1 MKYKEIIYK
10 RETLGVAEERENYY
24 PRNSENFKNSEKIK
38 NLITPINNEHD
49 KIFRKILDNKQ
60 EAANFINK
68 TLKLKKPIKPEQL
81 EKYNSSFITEKLQN
95 RESDVVYK
103 IKDKKLFIL
112 IEHQTKI
119 DYKMPYRILEYEYEL
134 IRSENDY
141 KALGTKEYKIPAVI
155 SIVLYTGKQKW
166 NVKKYIEEVQEKLEG
181 YEEIKLAKYD
191 VVDVNDFSK
200 EELIKEKSFLSKAML
215 IEKAKNNE
223 EVIRYLE
230 EITTEINENEEIYTE
245 EIKQL
250 FTVMINQ
257 ILKIKIGE
265 EKAEKIMQDIRK
277 GKGGKNKV
285 MTVFE
290 TIEEDNKLI
299 FSNGM
304 KAGIKTGIKTGI
316 NKRNL
321 EIIKNMLKE
330 NLPIDLISKIT
341 GISQKE
347 INKMK

>member
-1 MKYKEIIYK
+1 M
-10 RETLGVAEERENYY
+10 AEEGENYY
-24 PRNSENFKNSEKIK
+24 PRNSEDFKNSEKIN
-38 NLITPINNEHD
+38 NLTTPINNEHD

-68 TLKLKKPIKPEQL
+68 TLKLNKPIQPEQL

-95 RESDVVYK
+95 RESDVIYK
-103 IKDKKLFIL
+103 IKDKKIFIL

-141 KALGTKEYKIPAVI
+141 KKLGTKQYKIPAVI
-155 SIVLYTGKQKW
+155 AIVLYTGKQKW

-215 IEKAKNNE
+215 IEKAKDNE
-223 EVIRYLE
+223 EIARYLE
-230 EITTEINENEEIYTE
+230 KITTEINSNEEIYTE

-250 FTVMINQ
+250 FTVMIDQ

-265 EKAEKIMQDIRK
+265 EKAEEIKQNIKMRK
-277 GKGGKNKV
+277 GGERK
-285 MTVFE
+285 MMAVFE
-290 TIEEDNKLI
+290 TIEQDNKRIYRRGKKEGREEGRKEAIL
-299 FSNGM
+299 SY
-304 KAGIKTGIKTGI
+304 
-316 NKRNL
+316 
-321 EIIKNMLKE
+321 IKNMLKE

-341 GISQKE
+341 GISPQE

>member
-1 MKYKEIIYK
+1 M
-10 RETLGVAEERENYY
+10 AEEGEKYY
-24 PRNSENFKNSEKIK
+24 PRSSEDSRKSEKIN
-38 NLITPINNEHD
+38 NLTTPINNEHD

-68 TLKLKKPIKPEQL
+68 TLNLKKKIKPEQL
-81 EKYNSSFITEKLQN
+81 EKYNCSFITEKLQN
-95 RESDVVYK
+95 RESDVIYK
-103 IKDKKLFIL
+103 IKDKKIFIL

-141 KALGTKEYKIPAVI
+141 KGLGTKNYKIPAVI
-155 SIVLYTGKQKW
+155 EIVLYTGKQKW

-215 IEKAKNNE
+215 IEKAKDNKE
-223 EVIRYLE
+223 IIKYLE
-230 EITTEINENEEIYTE
+230 EIITEINENEEIYAE

-250 FTVMINQ
+250 FTIMINQ
-257 ILKIKIGE
+257 ILRIKIGN
-265 EKAEKIMQDIRK
+265 EKAEEFIKNIKK
-277 GKGGKNKV
+277 GKGGKRKM

-290 TIEEDNKLI
+290 TIEQDNKRI
-299 FSNGM
+299 FRRGKKEGIIQGEING
-304 KAGIKTGIKTGI
+304 KLKV
-316 NKRNL
+316 
-321 EIIKNMLKE
+321 IKNMLKE

-341 GISQKE
+341 GISQQE

>member
-1 MKYKEIIYK
+1 M
-10 RETLGVAEERENYY
+10 AEEGEKYY
-24 PRNSENFKNSEKIK
+24 PRSSEDSRKSEKIN
-38 NLITPINNEHD
+38 NLTTPINNEHD

-68 TLKLKKPIKPEQL
+68 TLNLKKKIKPEQL
-81 EKYNSSFITEKLQN
+81 EKYNCSFITEKLQN
-95 RESDVVYK
+95 RESDVIYK
-103 IKDKKLFIL
+103 IKDKKIFIL

-141 KALGTKEYKIPAVI
+141 KGLGTKNYKIPAVI
-155 SIVLYTGKQKW
+155 AIVLYTGKQKW

-215 IEKAKNNE
+215 IEKAKDNKE
-223 EVIRYLE
+223 IIKYLE
-230 EITTEINENEEIYTE
+230 EIITEINENEEIYAE

-250 FTVMINQ
+250 FTIMINQ
-257 ILKIKIGE
+257 ILRIKIGN
-265 EKAEKIMQDIRK
+265 EKAEEFIKNIKK
-277 GKGGKNKV
+277 GKGGKRKM

-290 TIEEDNKLI
+290 TIEQDNKRI
-299 FSNGM
+299 FRRGKKEGIIQGEING
-304 KAGIKTGIKTGI
+304 KLKV
-316 NKRNL
+316 
-321 EIIKNMLKE
+321 IKNMLKE

-341 GISQKE
+341 GISQQE

>member
-1 MKYKEIIYK
+1 M
-10 RETLGVAEERENYY
+10 
-24 PRNSENFKNSEKIK
+24 
-38 NLITPINNEHD
+38 
-49 KIFRKILDNKQ
+49 
-60 EAANFINK
+60 
-68 TLKLKKPIKPEQL
+68 
-81 EKYNSSFITEKLQN
+81 
-95 RESDVVYK
+95 
-103 IKDKKLFIL
+103 KDKKIFIL

-141 KALGTKEYKIPAVI
+141 KGLGTKEYKIPAVI

-191 VVDVNDFSK
+191 IVDVNDFSK

-215 IEKAKNNE
+215 IEKAKDNE
-223 EVIRYLE
+223 EIVEYLE
-230 EITTEINENEEIYTE
+230 EIATEINSNEEIYPE
-245 EIKQL
+245 EIKQI
-250 FTVMINQ
+250 FTIMIDQ
-257 ILKIKIGE
+257 ILRIKIGK
-265 EKAEKIMQDIRK
+265 EKAEEIKQNIKK
-277 GKGGKNKV
+277 GKGGKRKM

-290 TIEEDNKLI
+290 TIEKDNKLI
-299 FSNGM
+299 FSN
-304 KAGIKTGIKTGI
+304 GIKTGI

-341 GISQKE
+341 GISQQE

>member
-1 MKYKEIIYK
+1 M
-10 RETLGVAEERENYY
+10 AEEGEKYY
-24 PRNSENFKNSEKIK
+24 PRSSEDSRKSEKIN
-38 NLITPINNEHD
+38 NLTTPINNEHD

-68 TLKLKKPIKPEQL
+68 TLNLKKKIKPEQL
-81 EKYNSSFITEKLQN
+81 EKYNCSFITEKLQN
-95 RESDVVYK
+95 RESDVIYK
-103 IKDKKLFIL
+103 IKDKKIFIL

-141 KALGTKEYKIPAVI
+141 KGLGTKNYKIPAVI
-155 SIVLYTGKQKW
+155 AIVLYTGKQKW

-200 EELIKEKSFLSKAML
+200 EELIKEKSFLSKAMI
-215 IEKAKNNE
+215 IEKAKDNKE
-223 EVIRYLE
+223 IIKYLE
-230 EITTEINENEEIYTE
+230 EIITEINENEEIYAE

-250 FTVMINQ
+250 FTIMINQ
-257 ILKIKIGE
+257 ILRIKIGN
-265 EKAEKIMQDIRK
+265 EKAEEFIKNIKK
-277 GKGGKNKV
+277 GKGGKRKM

-290 TIEEDNKLI
+290 TIEQDNKRI
-299 FSNGM
+299 FRRGKKEGIIQGEING
-304 KAGIKTGIKTGI
+304 KLKV
-316 NKRNL
+316 
-321 EIIKNMLKE
+321 IKNMLKE

-341 GISQKE
+341 GISQQE

>member
-1 MKYKEIIYK
+1 M
-10 RETLGVAEERENYY
+10 AEEGEKYY
-24 PRNSENFKNSEKIK
+24 PRSSEDSRKSEKIN
-38 NLITPINNEHD
+38 NLTTPINNEHD

-68 TLKLKKPIKPEQL
+68 TLKLKKTIKPEQL
-81 EKYNSSFITEKLQN
+81 EKYNSSFITENLQN
-95 RESDVVYK
+95 RESDVIYK
-103 IKDKKLFIL
+103 IKDKKIFIL

-141 KALGTKEYKIPAVI
+141 KGLGTKDYKIPAVI

-166 NVKKYIEEVQEKLEG
+166 NVKKYIEEVQERLEG

-215 IEKAKNNE
+215 IEKAKDNKE
-223 EVIRYLE
+223 IIKYLE
-230 EITTEINENEEIYTE
+230 EIITEINENEEIYAE

-250 FTVMINQ
+250 FTIMINQ
-257 ILKIKIGE
+257 ILRIKIGN
-265 EKAEKIMQDIRK
+265 EKAEEFIKNIKK
-277 GKGGKNKV
+277 GKGGKRKM

-290 TIEEDNKLI
+290 TIEQDNKRI
-299 FSNGM
+299 FRRGKKEGIIQGEING
-304 KAGIKTGIKTGI
+304 KLKV
-316 NKRNL
+316 
-321 EIIKNMLKE
+321 IKNMLKE

-341 GISQKE
+341 GISQQE

>member
-1 MKYKEIIYK
+1 
-10 RETLGVAEERENYY
+10 
-24 PRNSENFKNSEKIK
+24 
-38 NLITPINNEHD
+38 
-49 KIFRKILDNKQ
+49 
-60 EAANFINK
+60 
-68 TLKLKKPIKPEQL
+68 
-81 EKYNSSFITEKLQN
+81 
-95 RESDVVYK
+95 
-103 IKDKKLFIL
+103 
-112 IEHQTKI
+112 
-119 DYKMPYRILEYEYEL
+119 MPYRILEYEYEL
-134 IRSENDY
+134 IKSENDY
-141 KALGTKEYKIPAVI
+141 KKLGTKDYKIPAVI
-155 SIVLYTGKQKW
+155 AIVLYTGKQKW
-166 NVKKYIEEVQEKLEG
+166 NVKKYIEEVQERLEG

-215 IEKAKNNE
+215 IEKAKDNE
-223 EVIRYLE
+223 EIVRYLE
-230 EITTEINENEEIYTE
+230 EITTEINSNEEIYTE

-250 FTVMINQ
+250 FTVMIDQ
-257 ILKIKIGE
+257 ILKIKIGKE
-265 EKAEKIMQDIRK
+265 RAKKIMQEIRK
-277 GKGGKNKV
+277 GGKKKV

-304 KAGIKTGIKTGI
+304 KAGIRQ
-316 NKRNL
+316 NKV

>member
-1 MKYKEIIYK
+1 M
-10 RETLGVAEERENYY
+10 AEEGEKYY
-24 PRNSENFKNSEKIK
+24 PRSSEDSRKSEKIN
-38 NLITPINNEHD
+38 NLTTPINNEHD

-68 TLKLKKPIKPEQL
+68 TLNLKKKIKPEQL
-81 EKYNSSFITEKLQN
+81 EKYNCSFITEKLQN
-95 RESDVVYK
+95 RESDVIYK
-103 IKDKKLFIL
+103 IKDKKIFIL

-141 KALGTKEYKIPAVI
+141 KGLGTKDYKIPAVI

-166 NVKKYIEEVQEKLEG
+166 NVKKYIEEVQERLEG

-215 IEKAKNNE
+215 IEKAKDNKE
-223 EVIRYLE
+223 IIKYLE
-230 EITTEINENEEIYTE
+230 EIITEINENEEIYAE

-250 FTVMINQ
+250 FTIMINQ
-257 ILKIKIGE
+257 ILRIKIGN
-265 EKAEKIMQDIRK
+265 EKAEEFIKNIKK
-277 GKGGKNKV
+277 GKGGKRKM

-290 TIEEDNKLI
+290 TIEQDNKRI
-299 FSNGM
+299 FRRGKKEGIIQGEING
-304 KAGIKTGIKTGI
+304 KLKV
-316 NKRNL
+316 
-321 EIIKNMLKE
+321 IKNMLKE

-341 GISQKE
+341 GISQQE

>member
-1 MKYKEIIYK
+1 M
-10 RETLGVAEERENYY
+10 AEEGEKYY
-24 PRNSENFKNSEKIK
+24 PRSSEDSRKSEKIN
-38 NLITPINNEHD
+38 NLTTPINNEHD

-68 TLKLKKPIKPEQL
+68 TLNLKKKIKPEQL
-81 EKYNSSFITEKLQN
+81 EKYKCSFITEKLQN
-95 RESDVVYK
+95 RESDVIYK
-103 IKDKKLFIL
+103 IKDKKIFIL

-141 KALGTKEYKIPAVI
+141 KGLGTKDYKIPAVI

-166 NVKKYIEEVQEKLEG
+166 NVKKYIEEVQERLEG

-215 IEKAKNNE
+215 IEKAKDNKE
-223 EVIRYLE
+223 IIKYLE
-230 EITTEINENEEIYTE
+230 EIITEINENEEIYAE

-250 FTVMINQ
+250 FTIMINQ
-257 ILKIKIGE
+257 ILRIKIGN
-265 EKAEKIMQDIRK
+265 EKAEEFIKNIKK
-277 GKGGKNKV
+277 GKGGKRKM

-290 TIEEDNKLI
+290 TIEQDNKRI
-299 FSNGM
+299 FRRGKKEGIIQGEING
-304 KAGIKTGIKTGI
+304 KLKV
-316 NKRNL
+316 
-321 EIIKNMLKE
+321 IKNMLKE

-341 GISQKE
+341 GISQQE